1 MKQILSAWK
10 SSFMT
15 EPLVLLLA
23 TVLFWIS
30 LNKRSTEPVLRFFP
44 FYFGLFFIHQLHL
57 TLLRLLEQPDSASG
71 YWLIFSRCF
80 TYFFI
85 FTEFWLFS
93 RLCYQSIKSN
103 TLRRI
108 CSYWII
114 LTMGAM
120 ILCFIYLCCR
130 SPAIFELQEAHHR
143 ANTLLHQVYL
153 IESISLLLIAGLYW
167 IDIYK
172 RRPIHRIET
181 GYDFWML
188 AGCWAYAAV
197 IIPPAT
203 AVNII
208 PIQSLSLYGQMLTLI
223 YAGYLLMF
231 LLMLKGYSCTAT
243 KPK

>member
-15 EPLVLLLA
+15 EPLILLLA
-23 TVLFWIS
+23 TVLFYIS
-30 LNKRSTEPVLRFFP
+30 LNRRSSEPLLRFFP
-44 FYFGLFFIHQLHL
+44 FYFGLFFLHQLHL
-57 TLLRLLEQPDSASG
+57 TLLKLLGQPDAGTG
-71 YWLIFSRCF
+71 YWMVFSRCF

-85 FTEFWLFS
+85 LTEFWLFS
-93 RLCYQSIKSN
+93 RLCYQCIKSKV
-103 TLRRI
+103 LRRI
-108 CSYWII
+108 CSYCII
-114 LTMGAM
+114 LTMGTM
-120 ILCFIYLCCR
+120 LSGFIYICCR
-130 SPAIFELQEAHHR
+130 SPAIFELQEVHHR
-143 ANTLLHQVYL
+143 ANTLVHQVYL
-153 IESISLLLIAGLYW
+153 TESISLLLIAGLYW

-203 AVNII
+203 AANII
-208 PIQSLSLYGQMLTLI
+208 PVQTLNLYEQMLTLI
-223 YAGYLLMF
+223 YVGYLLMF

-243 KPK
+243 KTK